1 MNSATKLFETEKDIV
16 MHIASLM
23 RIAMAD
29 GKFLESERNYVEE
42 LAASYAR
49 MYGTKTFDEMSG
61 LLDGLPRQALGDW
74 EVALCEHPSTA
85 KNLIKDMVVLGHI
98 DGDFCMEERTLVDQ
112 FAERVHVGHE
122 VVEKICDIVGR
133 YFNLTNE
140 LKRILE

>member
-29 GKFLESERNYVEE
+29 GKFLESERNYIEE
-42 LAASYAR
+42 LAASYAK
-49 MYGTKTFDEMSG
+49 MYGTKTFDEMTG
-61 LLDGLPRQALGDW
+61 FLDGLPRQALDDW
-74 EVALCEHPSTA
+74 EASLCEHPITA

-98 DGDFCMEERTLVDQ
+98 DGDFCKEERTLVDQ
-112 FAERVHVGHE
+112 FAERVNVTHK
-122 VVEKICDIVGR
+122 VVEEICVIIGR
-133 YFNLTNE
+133 YFDLTND